1 MTGTERI
8 DTLIEVVE
16 ALAKRTAD
24 GHLTILRFET
34 GWKAALGTPDG
45 RHDDDQETIGKLPAA
60 ATMQAALVDLLRR
73 EIESFAA

>member
-1 MTGTERI
+1 MKGTERI

-45 RHDDDQETIGKLPAA
+45 RHDDQETIGKLPAA